1 MYTEQHF
8 ENGNGYGRYPTDGH
22 SQSPV
27 KIRSERSVGRKREY
41 DNRDSSDE
49 DETPGRRQADDV
61 TPKLKRRQPKVDA
74 AYR

>member
-1 MYTEQHF
+1 MYIEQQF
-8 ENGNGYGRYPTDGH
+8 ENGNGYGRYPADGQ
-22 SQSPV
+22 SQSPI

-49 DETPGRRQADDV
+49 DETPRRRQADDV